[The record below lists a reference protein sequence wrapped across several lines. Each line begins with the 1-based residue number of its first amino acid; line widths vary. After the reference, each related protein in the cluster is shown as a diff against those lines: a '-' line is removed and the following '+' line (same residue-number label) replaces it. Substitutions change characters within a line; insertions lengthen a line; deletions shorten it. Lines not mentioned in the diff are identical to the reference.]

1 MPQRANAS
9 RMDDEPAR
17 AFFEREIAQ
26 LLDSLYG
33 AALRLCRNRADAE
46 DLVAEVAAK
55 AWSAL
60 GELKDRQSFRGWIFR
75 ILANTYYSVC
85 RHRRASPEAPLE
97 PDEEGGDEAPFSL
110 FEHLHQPFLLWWGNP
125 EQEFLNKLLR
135 RDLEQAIDALPEAF
149 RVVVVLAELEGF
161 TYPEIAA
168 MLEVPVGT
176 VRSRLSRG
184 RACLQKALWQQALA
198 AGLVE
203 DTGMP
208 ATLAEGGGKES

>member
-1 MPQRANAS
+1 MLQRANAS
-9 RMDDEPAR
+9 RADEEPAR

-55 AWSAL
+55 AWGAL
-60 GELKDRQSFRGWIFR
+60 GELKDRKSFRGWIFR
-75 ILANTYYSVC
+75 ILANTYCSVC
-85 RHRRASPEAPLE
+85 RHRRASPETPLE
-97 PDEEGGDEAPFSL
+97 LDEEGEGEDSFCI
-110 FEHLHQPFLLWWGNP
+110 FERLHQPFLLWWGNP

-135 RDLEQAIDALPEAF
+135 RDLERAIDALPEAF

-161 TYPEIAA
+161 TYAEIAS

-184 RACLQKALWQQALA
+184 RACLQKALWEQALA

-203 DTGMP
+203 DAAMP
-208 ATLAEGGGKES
+208 AAAGEEGKGP